1 MPKGVD
7 ITSPEQAYTTKD
19 NIVYPSYAPT
29 QALRQA
35 QADEVEVQALAQNA
49 AQARVNGSPGSTK
62 GVATDTR
69 GDLTTSGT
77 KTQMEKDGLKA
88 QT

>member
-7 ITSPEQAYTTKD
+7 ITSPEAAYVTKD
-19 NIVYPSYAPT
+19 NIVYPSYQPT

-35 QADEVEVQALAQNA
+35 QADEVEDQARVQAA
-49 AQARVNGSPGSTK
+49 AQARQNGSPGSTK
-62 GVATDTR
+62 GVTVDTR
-69 GDLTTSGT
+69 GDLATSGT
-77 KTQMEKDGLKA
+77 KTTVERDGLKA